1 MRIRVI
7 IAFILF
13 SLIFAAGG
21 RMLTADERP
30 TIFVK
35 DLVAGK
41 GVPASEAARISNIF
55 SNAIT
60 RTNKYEVMSHA
71 VVEQLMASQNMKE
84 SLDCNNEAC
93 MKEIMRVTQTEYL
106 AFGEIIRQGREYEIS
121 IKLLHRKKQDG
132 ISVIAGDSYQPLSD
146 LKLDTI
152 RQWGNLAMRDLH
164 GSKAQVAEPGTP
176 SQPDQ
181 AGQTF
186 VSQTTGHDTKDS
198 AITVKSMPLRGSFTS
213 PTRTTMWYKLPK
225 NRVENRS
232 IVMRHEPGRDFDF
245 KLYDDSIQIGYAGG
259 TGNEESVQCGP
270 IQGNCYLQI
279 WNYQGSGD
287 FTIEANAPKV
297 ASSFGDDREP
307 NNDKSQ
313 ATLIRRSMS
322 FRGSIANQG
331 DVDWYRLGGQE
342 GTNPTITLRHAEG
355 KDFDMEVYS
364 GDQKVGTALG
374 TQSTDSVTCR
384 IPSTGYLKIYSH
396 RGEGEYT
403 IDISKESRMQVS
415 TSAGT
420 SGQDVEPNDSK
431 EQASRTS
438 SMEIAGVLSS
448 AGDVD
453 WYLLTGQEGVNP
465 TFSLN
470 HEPGRDLDMQ
480 VYSGDNLVGS
490 AIGVSSPD
498 VISCR
503 VPGTGYLRVYSS
515 SGYGPYRI
523 VISRQGRIAT
533 VSNTGTSGADDR
545 EPNDDRSQATRI
557 NARSFSGQIG
567 HQGDVDWYVLGG
579 QEGVRPT
586 FVINHDPGTDIDFE
600 VFSGDS
606 QVCSAVGTTS
616 PDRVSCHV
624 PGTCYVRVYSYRG
637 TGNYTISIE

>member
-7 IAFILF
+7 IAFIFLG
-13 SLIFAAGG
+13 LILAASG

-30 TIFVK
+30 TIFIK

-84 SLDCNNEAC
+84 SLECNNEAC

-146 LKLDTI
+146 LKLNTI
-152 RQWGNLAMRDLH
+152 RQWGSLAMRDLH
-164 GSKAQVAEPGTP
+164 GSKVQVAEPGTP
-176 SQPDQ
+176 AQPDQ

-186 VSQTTGHDTKDS
+186 VPQSTGHDTKDS
-198 AITVKSMPLRGSFTS
+198 AIAVRSLPLRGSFAS

-245 KLYDDSIQIGYAGG
+245 KLYDDSRQIGHAGG
-259 TGNEESVQCGP
+259 TGNEESISCGA

-287 FTIEANAPKV
+287 FTIEAK
-297 ASSFGDDREP
+297 SIKSFADDKEP

-322 FRGSIANQG
+322 IRGAIANQG

-342 GTNPTITLRHAEG
+342 GTNPTITLRHSEG

-364 GDQKVGTALG
+364 GDQQVGSALG
-374 TQSTDSVTCR
+374 TQSTDSINCN

-403 IDISKESRMQVS
+403 IDIAKGSRMQVS
-415 TSAGT
+415 TSAAS
-420 SGQDVEPNDSK
+420 SGHDIEPNDSK

-465 TFSLN
+465 TFSLT
-470 HEPGRDLDMQ
+470 HEPGRDFDLQ
-480 VYSGDNLVGS
+480 VYSGDNQVGI
-490 AIGVSSPD
+490 ALGVSSPD
-498 VISCR
+498 VVSCR

-515 SGYGPYRI
+515 TGYGPYRI
-523 VISRQGRIAT
+523 VISRQGAT
-533 VSNTGTSGADDR
+533 PVVSYTGTGGTGER
-545 EPNDDRSQATRI
+545 EPNDNKYQATRT
-557 NARSFSGQIG
+557 NARSFSGRIS
-567 HQGDVDWYVLGG
+567 HQGDVDWYVLDG

-600 VFSGDS
+600 VFSGDN
-606 QVCSAVGTTS
+606 QVGSALGTGS

-624 PGTCYVRVYSYRG
+624 PGTCYIRVYSYSG